1 MVLSGS
7 QVKKILIKINDAVIN
22 PTTNHPLD
30 EERVR
35 NLFKDI
41 LEQGLKY
48 EVSDIQTI
56 VDHRDPKYRE
66 YSRERIFLISRS
78 SIT

>member
-30 EERVR
+30 ERE
-35 NLFKDI
+35 
-41 LEQGLKY
+41 LE
-48 EVSDIQTI
+48 T
-56 VDHRDPKYRE
+56 
-66 YSRERIFLISRS
+66 YSRIFLSRA
-78 SIT
+78 